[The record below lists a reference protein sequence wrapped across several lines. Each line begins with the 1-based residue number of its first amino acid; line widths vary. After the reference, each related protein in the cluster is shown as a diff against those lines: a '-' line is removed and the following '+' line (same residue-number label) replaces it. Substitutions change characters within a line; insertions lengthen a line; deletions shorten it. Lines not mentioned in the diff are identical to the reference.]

1 MNHLDEITVTGI
13 RATGFHGVYDFERR
27 DGQEFVADLTL
38 YLQLDKAAAS
48 DDVANTVHYGELAEE
63 VVAIIEGEPVNLIE
77 TLATRIADAV
87 LARELVKVVRVS
99 IHKPQ
104 APIQVP
110 FGDVVV
116 TVTRAKESA

>member
-116 TVTRAKESA
+116 TVTRSKESA